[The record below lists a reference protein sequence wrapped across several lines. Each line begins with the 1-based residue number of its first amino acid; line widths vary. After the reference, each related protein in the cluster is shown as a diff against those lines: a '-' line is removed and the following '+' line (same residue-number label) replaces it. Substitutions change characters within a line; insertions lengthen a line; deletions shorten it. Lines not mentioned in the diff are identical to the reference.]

1 MIRSN
6 LKTGLGAL
14 VAAGA
19 LAIPGAA
26 MAADLTVDSEVT
38 VDAAASTTFTVPS
51 ATLDA
56 AGYIVVHEGTEA
68 AAGDVIG
75 VSALTDAGAHSDIS
89 IDLDR
94 AIEDGEHLWVSVYNE
109 TNANAT
115 FDGATVDLAVTDAV
129 NGNVDLDGALTFP
142 VLANVSAD
150 VEGDGSFSG
159 DIAAVGSSLV
169 LFSGGS
175 LDDLV
180 AAANAEGVLTVVAT
194 VDGAFVTH
202 VVGAPV
208 FVNADFAAAFS
219 GGIDADTP
227 LVVVKR

>member
-51 ATLDA
+51 ATLDD

-68 AAGDVIG
+68 TAGDVIG
-75 VSALTDAGAHSDIS
+75 VSALTAAGAHSDIS

-94 AIEDGEHLWVSVYNE
+94 AMEDGEHLWVSVYSE

-115 FDGATVDLAVTDAV
+115 FDGATVDLAATD
-129 NGNVDLDGALTFP
+129 DLGDALTFP
-142 VLANVSAD
+142 VLASVTAD
-150 VEGDGSFSG
+150 IEGDGSFSG

-180 AAANAEGVLTVVAT
+180 ATASAEGVLTVVAT
-194 VDGAFVTH
+194 VDGEFVTH
-202 VVGAPV
+202 VVGAPA

-219 GGIDADTP
+219 GGLDADTP